1 MNNFLIEHYS
11 LITHFVEIL
20 AAVTGILLFNKYKGS
35 STKYFIYFLVFIAL
49 SELASRYTF
58 WVQEGELFSF
68 LDGTVFQRNYWWG
81 TLFWSLG
88 SVMFYSFFFLK
99 IIKTK
104 RFRIILNVS
113 RYSFLV
119 FFFLFIIINWSD
131 YFIRPFP
138 VISVLGAIIIF
149 MCSIFYFLEILE
161 SDTILSFYKSINFYI
176 ATTIF
181 IWWLIIT
188 PIVFFHIY
196 FRNIDWNFIHLKWMI
211 FLVVNI
217 FMYLTF
223 TFALIWCK
231 PQND

>member
-20 AAVTGILLFNKYKGS
+20 AAVTGLLLFNKYKGS
-35 STKYFIYFLVFIAL
+35 STKYFIYFLVFITL
-49 SELASRYTF
+49 SELVSRYTYL
-58 WVQEGELFSF
+58 VKEGGLLSF

-104 RFRIILNVS
+104 RFRVILNVS

-119 FFFLFIIINWSD
+119 FFFLYIIINWGD

-138 VISVLGAIIIF
+138 VISILGAIIIF

-161 SDTILSFYKSINFYI
+161 SNTILSFYKSINFYI
-176 ATTIF
+176 AATIF

-196 FRNIDWNFIHLKWMI
+196 YRNIDWNFIHLKWMI
-211 FLVVNI
+211 FLVANI

>member
-119 FFFLFIIINWSD
+119 FFWSNRSYTYENSQICSYVD
-131 YFIRPFP
+131 T
-138 VISVLGAIIIF
+138 L
-149 MCSIFYFLEILE
+149 MCIDVDILIC
-161 SDTILSFYKSINFYI
+161 SYVD
-176 ATTIF
+176 
-181 IWWLIIT
+181 
-188 PIVFFHIY
+188 
-196 FRNIDWNFIHLKWMI
+196 M
-211 FLVVNI
+211 
-217 FMYLTF
+217 
-223 TFALIWCK
+223 LIWLVE
-231 PQND
+231 QAL